1 LPSGSEVPSEHQ
13 RFGNCGYLQK
23 LESISNVPLFP
34 DFDQMLAK
42 NMTQSTTEWR
52 YCGIVQHRRF
62 DFSATNKLA
71 KPLIPGHCFGRLLRF
86 ELPFIM
92 IGAIRRPEIKAVVF
106 LFTDR
111 RSKMTIG
118 LVYKKPI
125 VFVRA
130 TTLLVLGFLF
140 FALLTLA
147 SFGETEASRQP
158 PEALRSLIPNPD
170 FRAGEDLPA
179 GWKFSSEPA
188 RWLDRDILEIEGR
201 GQGSSYW
208 FTNVTLKPGA
218 LYLFRMVARSLGASG
233 GCVVT
238 GPAPVNHDYQ
248 LSEAWKEYS
257 HVFRMTD
264 GVTQEIPLRLGQWE
278 LSGRVQF
285 DKLELVPALPIHT
298 RMGNCVMGDGETIQ
312 NGIYSFEGTF
322 DGTGTNY
329 HRVLQRATVGFN
341 TNRWTFSEGQE
352 VVYKFELPETSFLS
366 GQLGFVV
373 NYATGGTILAEV
385 SRDDQSWIEAAR
397 QDGVGAQNV
406 ELSSKLFPTPVI
418 YVRLRKIGQPSSMQ
432 VDRIEFHGKINR
444 PLPDFRGATVYAIW
458 NPALNDAPDCPVTAD
473 LEGHTGSAPRG
484 LRFYAGRSR
493 SISLRGEVIDGN
505 KQSQPLTIKPE
516 ANTPQEQ
523 PAWVASMPQVGP
535 GQHRCLITVSDGN
548 QTVGTLEIPWEV
560 NEYYRADYGEL
571 LTEQPDAAIW
581 WCEADWKIPRDRPP
595 PAASAD
601 KATMVRLSAARG
613 DYESVQVVVSPRADG
628 LLKSV
633 HITPLKHSTGATI
646 SDNDLK
652 VQYVYYHYVH
662 TPTDKVGVR
671 DWWPDALPPLEA
683 PIALSSGK
691 NQPLWLTIHV
701 PSDKP
706 AGDYLGEITLT
717 TEQWAATVPIQL
729 HVWDFTL
736 PERNHIET
744 AFGFD
749 PYLAFR
755 YHNAKTEEERR
766 KLLDLYF
773 ELFSEHRI
781 SPYNPTPLDPFVV
794 RFDPQANPPTAMID
808 FSRFDQ
814 AMEKAVSVF
823 NFTNFDVS
831 IQGMGGGTF
840 HDRTEPAIA
849 GFGESTPQYQAMF
862 ASQVQQIENH
872 LREKGWLDM
881 AYVYWFDEPEP
892 KDYEF
897 VRAGMERLKKYAP
910 GLRRMLTEEPV
921 EPLYG
926 AVDIWCPVTPNYN
939 HEAAESRRKH
949 GERFWWY
956 VCTGPKAPYCTL
968 FIDHPA
974 TELRVWLWQTWQ
986 RKIDGILVWSANY
999 WTSSAAFPDG
1009 FQDPYED
1016 PMGYVSGYSTP
1027 KGVKR
1032 HWGNGDGR
1040 FIYPP
1045 LSASVPGKTPQP
1057 VVAKPVSSIRWE
1069 MLREGIEDFEMLWLL
1084 RDLLEKKETR
1094 LSPDRRKEFAELL
1107 TVPPNITS
1115 DMTTFTKSPKPIYEH
1130 RRKVAQAIEELMRL
1144 E

>member
-1 LPSGSEVPSEHQ
+1 MP
-13 RFGNCGYLQK
+13 
-23 LESISNVPLFP
+23 
-34 DFDQMLAK
+34 
-42 NMTQSTTEWR
+42 
-52 YCGIVQHRRF
+52 
-62 DFSATNKLA
+62 
-71 KPLIPGHCFGRLLRF
+71 
-86 ELPFIM
+86 
-92 IGAIRRPEIKAVVF
+92 
-106 LFTDR
+106 
-111 RSKMTIG
+111 
-118 LVYKKPI
+118 
-125 VFVRA
+125 
-130 TTLLVLGFLF
+130 TLLVRVTGLAFFSFLF
-140 FALLTLA
+140 VASA
-147 SFGETEASRQP
+147 SFGETGADQQP
-158 PEALRSLIPNPD
+158 MKGPHSLIPNPD
-170 FRAGEDLPA
+170 FREGNDLPT
-179 GWKFSSEPA
+179 GWKSSSEPA

-208 FTNVTLKPGA
+208 FTNVVLKPGVP
-218 LYLFRMVARSLGASG
+218 YLFRMVARNVGASG
-233 GCVVT
+233 GCVTT

-248 LSEAWKEYS
+248 LSEVWNEYS
-257 HVFRMTD
+257 HVFRMPD
-264 GVTQEIPLRLGQWE
+264 GLTQSIPLRLGQWE

-285 DKLELVPALPIHT
+285 DKVELVPVLPIHT
-298 RMGNCVMGDGETIQ
+298 RVGNCVLGDGETIQ

-322 DGTGTNY
+322 DGPGTNY
-329 HRVLQRATVGFN
+329 HRVLERATAGFN
-341 TNRWTFSEGQE
+341 TNRWVFSTDQE
-352 VVYKFELPETSFLS
+352 VVYRFQLPETEFLS
-366 GQLGFVV
+366 GKLMFDV

-385 SRDDQSWIEAAR
+385 SRDGQSWIEATR
-397 QDGVGAQNV
+397 QDGVGAQNA
-406 ELSSKLFPTPVI
+406 ELPSQLFPTSVI
-418 YVRLRKIGQPSSMQ
+418 YVRLRKIGQPASLQ
-432 VDRIEFHGKINR
+432 VDRIEFHGKISR
-444 PLPDFRGATVYAIW
+444 PLPDVRGATTYAVW
-458 NPALNDAPDCPVTAD
+458 YSAMNDASD
-473 LEGHTGSAPRG
+473 LPLGVDLDRPTGARPRG
-484 LRFYAGRSR
+484 LRFYATRSS
-493 SISLRGEVIDGN
+493 SINLRGEVIDSN
-505 KQSQPLTIKPE
+505 QQTQPLMIQPE
-516 ANTPQEQ
+516 ASTAREHPG
-523 PAWVASMPQVGP
+523 WLASMPQLGP
-535 GQHRCLITVSDGN
+535 GRYRCLITVSENN
-548 QTVGTLEIPWEV
+548 QPLGTLEIPLEV

-571 LTEQPDAAIW
+571 LNEQPDAAIW

-595 PAASAD
+595 PVASPD
-601 KATMVRLSAARG
+601 KTAMVYLSAARG
-613 DYESVQVVVSPRADG
+613 DYESVQLVISPRADG

-633 HITPLKHSTGATI
+633 HITPLTHSTGAI
-646 SDNDLK
+646 VSNEDLK

-662 TPTDKVGVR
+662 TPTDKVGTH
-671 DWWPDALPPLEA
+671 DWWPDALPPLDA
-683 PIALSSGK
+683 PISLSAGR

-701 PSDKP
+701 PADKP
-706 AGDYLGEITLT
+706 AGDYSGQITLT
-717 TEQWAATVPIQL
+717 AEKWAVTVPIRL
-729 HVWDFTL
+729 HVWSFTL

-749 PYLAFR
+749 PSLAFR
-755 YHNAKTEEERR
+755 YHNAKTEEDRR
-766 KLLDLYF
+766 RLLDLYF
-773 ELFSEHRI
+773 EIFSEHRI

-794 RFDPQANPPTAMID
+794 RFNPQANPPTATID

-814 AMEKAVSVF
+814 AMEKALNVF
-823 NFTNFDVS
+823 HFTNFDLP

-840 HDRTEPAIA
+840 HDRIEPAIA

-862 ASQVQQIENH
+862 ASQVQQIEAH

-892 KDYEF
+892 KDYDF

-949 GERFWWY
+949 GEQFWWY

-999 WTSSAAFPDG
+999 WTSDAAFPDG

-1045 LSASVPGKTPQP
+1045 LSASVPEKTSQP
-1057 VVAKPVSSIRWE
+1057 VIAKPVSSIRWE

-1084 RDLLEKKETR
+1084 RDLLNKKGTR
-1094 LSPDRRKEFAELL
+1094 VSPDRRKELAELL
-1107 TVPPNITS
+1107 TVPPEITS

-1130 RRKVAQAIEELMRL
+1130 RRRVAQAIEELMTL